1 MIGLNAF
8 SGSVIVNDVNA
19 ECNYEVRTSKNILNF
34 PHLSLCFFSKCYLL
48 FLLLFLSLFMLSYPF
63 LEIFYPEQSVIA

>member
-19 ECNYEVRTSKNILNF
+19 ECNYEVRTSKNILIF
-34 PHLSLCFFSKCYLL
+34 LPGSLCFFST
-48 FLLLFLSLFMLSYPF
+48 FLSLVSAVIFEFIYAFIPF
-63 LEIFYPEQSVIA
+63 S